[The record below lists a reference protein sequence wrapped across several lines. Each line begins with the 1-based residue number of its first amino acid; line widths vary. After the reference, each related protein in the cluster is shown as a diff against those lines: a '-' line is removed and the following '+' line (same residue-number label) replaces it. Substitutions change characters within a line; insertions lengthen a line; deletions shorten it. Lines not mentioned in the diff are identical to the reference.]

1 MSAASNYLEDK
12 LLDHTLNFGNGSLT
26 ANSGAGYT
34 PPATVYVAL
43 FADSGS
49 AASAALES
57 GTNSTSGTG
66 NWGFYEVKTSG
77 STNYA
82 RQSISFGAAGSS
94 GGNAV
99 GTIKTDGTVSFPVAG
114 ADYETNGTT
123 GNVITHIAI
132 LDAST
137 SGNVLFY
144 GALTTSKTVS
154 NGDQFTISSGNL
166 SISLA

>member
-12 LLDHTLNFGNGSLT
+12 LLDHTLRGTT
-26 ANSGAGYT
+26 APYT
-34 PPATVYVAL
+34 APNPVYVAL

-49 AASAALES
+49 AAGDALES
-57 GTNSTSGTG
+57 GTSSTSGTG
-66 NWGFYEVKTSG
+66 NWGYYEVQTSG

-82 RQSISFGAAGSS
+82 RQSISFGAAGSA

-99 GTIKTDGTVSFPVAG
+99 GTIKTDTTVSFNVAG
-114 ADYETNGTT
+114 ADYETAGST

-132 LDAST
+132 MDDST
-137 SGNVLFY
+137 GGNVLFY
-144 GALTTSKTVS
+144 GALTTPKTVS